1 MIYIIDNKVAFN
13 TENGSLKSMRNG
25 KEVFLSSL
33 NVRVFK
39 CLLEHGVKPVS
50 REDIFKQ
57 VWGEQNLSVSSA
69 TLNQYISLT
78 RRALLSVGFSDRLII
93 TVAKTGYRINKTIL
107 IKILDIAPPSQ
118 SPEDAPPLMSD
129 ASGSQR
135 PYAHHYYL
143 ITLLR
148 TLSIALPLAILV
160 FFFFYYQHYR
170 ENEKRPF
177 ISYLGVVKGC
187 PIYYS
192 GRYLDK
198 KTDRYL
204 QFLAEKDLYGNRCG
218 KDEVI
223 ITRLNHSLNTTEDSG
238 RQFIAKCVMNSDH
251 FYHHCESEYIRAW
264 KKS

>member
-13 TENGSLKSMRNG
+13 TENGSLKSIKNG

-57 VWGEQNLSVSSA
+57 VWGEQGLSVSSA

-78 RRALLSVGFSDRLII
+78 RRALLTVGFSDRLII
-93 TVAKTGYRINKTIL
+93 TVAKTGYRINKTIFVKVL
-107 IKILDIAPPSQ
+107 EISPPGQ
-118 SPEDAPPLMSD
+118 SSEDVPPLMSVS
-129 ASGSQR
+129 SGTQKS
-135 PYAHHYYL
+135 YAYHYYL
-143 ITLLR
+143 MMLLR
-148 TLSIALPLAILV
+148 TLSIALPIAIL
-160 FFFFYYQHYR
+160 FFLFFYYQHYR
-170 ENEKRPF
+170 ENESRPF

-187 PIYYS
+187 PIYYY
-192 GRYLDK
+192 GKYLDK
-198 KTDRYL
+198 KTERYL
-204 QFLAEKDLYGNRCG
+204 QFLNEKDIYGNRCG

-238 RQFIAKCVMNSDH
+238 RHFIAKCVMDSDH
-251 FYHHCESEYIRAW
+251 SYHHCESEYIRAW